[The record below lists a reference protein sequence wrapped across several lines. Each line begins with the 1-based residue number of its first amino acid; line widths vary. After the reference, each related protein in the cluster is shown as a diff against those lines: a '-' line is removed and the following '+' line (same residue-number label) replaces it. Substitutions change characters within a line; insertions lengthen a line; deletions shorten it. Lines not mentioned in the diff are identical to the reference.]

1 MSTPADPK
9 PEPSLL
15 LSERAEGRRRL
26 LRGGLGA
33 TPVLLTLAA
42 RPVAAARCAAA
53 SSFTSLDAS
62 RPRQSLLC
70 AGRPP
75 GYWKQPLVFQE
86 WPAPYVPSARPVPGT
101 GYHPPPGTVATP
113 FDAVFGRT
121 GGYPG
126 RTLLDVLELPEAEY
140 GRDALARLVVA
151 ALLNAARGLTP
162 AEVLGVGTVRDVWQA
177 YARRGWYEPTAGVR
191 WYADDSTPPD
201 SGSLSQWLKSTM
213 SA

>member
-1 MSTPADPK
+1 MSTEADPRK
-9 PEPSLL
+9 DAPAL
-15 LSERAEGRRRL
+15 LSEHARGRRRL

-42 RPVAAARCAAA
+42 RPVAAARCVAA
-53 SSFTSLDAS
+53 SSFASLDAS
-62 RPRQSLLC
+62 RPRETLLC
-70 AGRPP
+70 AGRLPD
-75 GYWKQPLVFQE
+75 YWKQPLAFQE
-86 WPAPYVPSARPVPGT
+86 WPAPYVPSTQPVPGT
-101 GYHPPPGTVATP
+101 TYSPTADQAATL
-113 FDAVFGRT
+113 FDTVFGST

-151 ALLNAARGLTP
+151 ALLNAAKGYTP
-162 AEVLGVGTVRDVWQA
+162 EEVLGVGTVRDAWRA
-177 YARRGWYEPTAGVR
+177 YAWRGWYEPTAGIR
-191 WYADDSTPPD
+191 WYADDSEPPH